1 MIYHKKGLSLQW
13 KIYFFTVILSV
24 YPVLWRGRL
33 SVSSFFHFA
42 LSSWIDIF
50 LFEFADF
57 HVIHYDTQP
66 PRFRP
71 AFAPLTGYIEIEYHI
86 HTADVLR
93 CHSFLHVRTI
103 AAVSLAFCRRHRVRM
118 VLTCFF
124 TSHVT
129 KKRLPPYTLHIY
141 LVFALRLPN
150 LIVIILH

>member
-1 MIYHKKGLSLQW
+1 MKNI
-13 KIYFFTVILSV
+13 FFTVILSV

-71 AFAPLTGYIEIEYHI
+71 AFAPLTGYIEIEYI
-86 HTADVLR
+86 T
-93 CHSFLHVRTI
+93 
-103 AAVSLAFCRRHRVRM
+103 LAM
-118 VLTCFF
+118 YSGGLLLTCPYHRSRFSCILSATSRTDGTDMFYVGPRHKKTF
-124 TSHVT
+124 T
-129 KKRLPPYTLHIY
+129 TLYFAY
-141 LVFALRLPN
+141 LFSFCFKTTQSYCYN
-150 LIVIILH
+150 ITF